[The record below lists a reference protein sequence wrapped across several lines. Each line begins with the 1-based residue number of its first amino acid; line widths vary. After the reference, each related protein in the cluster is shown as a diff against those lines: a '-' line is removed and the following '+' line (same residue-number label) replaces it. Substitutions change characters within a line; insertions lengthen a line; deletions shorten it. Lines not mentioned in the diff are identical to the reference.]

1 MSKFDLI
8 RINKIIYDIE
18 KFSKALKDRQIGS
31 IEDLKNEEKYYAV
44 SMILFSIINRAI
56 DLGDEIVAAL
66 NIGIPSTYRDIFFL
80 LRKNDYISVEMF
92 NELNTLIYDRNLLSH
107 EYQDF
112 DEMDIFDIMQRVN
125 VVNSFVDK
133 VKELVKNGSDK
144 SQ

>member
-66 NIGIPSTYRDIFFL
+66 KIGIPSTYRDIFFL

>member
-133 VKELVKNGSDK
+133 VKELVKNGSD
-144 SQ
+144 